1 MLTDTAAAL
10 PVVYSIIKDR
20 ELKVAINAL
29 DPEQRVEVHDAI
41 DELQDNPRP
50 AGHEATAVPEM
61 LRWVVETT
69 DPNFSLLYYVD
80 DDEKKVIVI
89 EIKEA
94 HFSKSS
100 VSKKKAVPQ
109 VDRARLRQTLK
120 DSFDLSELKTIAFD
134 LGIDYQDLPAATQGD
149 LARELV
155 ARCERRNRVPE
166 LVAKIE
172 EMYPDITW

>member
-1 MLTDTAAAL
+1 MQPDAAMAL

-20 ELKVAINAL
+20 ELKAAINAL
-29 DPEQRVEVHDAI
+29 DPEQRVEVYDAI

-50 AGHEATAVPEM
+50 AGHESTAVPEM

-69 DPNFSLLYYVD
+69 DPNYSLLYHVD
-80 DDEKKVIVI
+80 DEFKKVIVI

-109 VDRARLRQTLK
+109 IGRAKLRQTLK
-120 DSFDLSELKTIAFD
+120 DSFDISELRDIAFD
-134 LGIDYQDLPAATQGD
+134 LNIDSQNLPASTHGD

-155 ARCERRNRVPE
+155 AYCERRNRLSE
-166 LVAKIE
+166 LVAKVE
-172 EMYPDITW
+172 ELFPDITW